1 MGNGDA
7 PPAPEEEVR
16 RLVSKF
22 REAWNRH
29 DAAAMSALFAEDAE
43 FTSWRGVR
51 VGGRVGVRTYH
62 AEAFRMRYAESVL
75 HVDGVEVRILRPD
88 VATIDIW
95 WSITGSRFDSGA
107 MRPPRRG
114 VSAVVATRDGED
126 GPWMLCIVHHTEV
139 PRDAPGPP
147 E

>member
-1 MGNGDA
+1 MT
-7 PPAPEEEVR
+7 PEDEVR
-16 RLVSKF
+16 RLVSRF

-29 DAAAMSALFAEDAE
+29 DAAAMAALFAEDAE

-75 HVDGVEVRILRPD
+75 HVDGQQVRFLRPD
-88 VATIDIW
+88 VATLDVW
-95 WSITGSRFDSGA
+95 WSITGSKFDSGA
-107 MRPPRRG
+107 LRPPRRG
-114 VSAVVATRDGED
+114 VTAIVAAKDGDER
-126 GPWMLCIVHHTEV
+126 PWELKVVHHTEV